1 MKNPNEITI
10 TITIPQENGVFH
22 THSAHL
28 PLDDEHEVMANDC
41 LNEFIELL
49 YNIFGEID
57 TENAI
62 QEVCSKYSV
71 NK

>member
-1 MKNPNEITI
+1 MKNQNEITV
-10 TITIPQENGVFH
+10 TITVPMENGVIH

-28 PLDDEHEVMANDC
+28 PSDDEHEVMAKDC
-41 LNEFIELL
+41 LNEFITLL

-62 QEVCSKYSV
+62 QKVCSNHSV
-71 NK
+71 N